1 MLTLHVQR
9 AFNCFH
15 LFISFFLAPRKQK
28 ALETAARKAAA
39 AKKERGG
46 DDDEDDAKMVIE
58 IPSSSEEEGKLDAH
72 FI

>member
-1 MLTLHVQR
+1 MLILHVQR

-15 LFISFFLAPRKQK
+15 LFISFSLAPRKQK

-46 DDDEDDAKMVIE
+46 DDEEDAQIVIE
-58 IPSSSEEEGKLDAH
+58 IPSSSEDEGKLDAYH
-72 FI
+72 